1 LVDFPLPGGDS
12 WSGDERP
19 GSEVPLVR
27 EQAYEI
33 IAAVLAGTD
42 PEGAEVRDRLREHV
56 AAHPGNPEAALHEHL
71 VFTRSLDRQSSAR
84 QANTGK
90 ANTRQANRPT
100 AAEGNAH
107 PDLAREENGAADQGK
122 AAIEAVLHA
131 GMLITAFQP
140 IHDLGRGGVIGAE
153 ALTRFLWE
161 QDGDSAGS
169 WFRNA
174 AAVGLGSDLEF
185 SALQAA
191 VAAAQDLPPN
201 LVVALNLSPAVC
213 LDPRLPGLLEN
224 APLEPSRI
232 MLELTEPLQPG
243 ELDPLLDV
251 LRPLRTSGMGLAVE
265 EAGADAAS
273 MRHIRSLRPDVIK
286 NDRSLV
292 AGIDADPSRQYL
304 VADLVEFGRRTGAA
318 LAAVGIETAAEL
330 AVLTRLQVAAGQGH
344 KLGRPTIDV
353 KEWSTWAGPATP
365 GSQSPHGRH
374 AAGRPPQMNGHH

>member
-1 LVDFPLPGGDS
+1 MDSTGFPDDDGWPEDGGPGAD
-12 WSGDERP
+12 
-19 GSEVPLVR
+19 VPLVR

-33 IAAVLAGTD
+33 IDAVLAGTD

-71 VFTRSLDRQSSAR
+71 VFTRSLAR
-84 QANTGK
+84 QAT
-90 ANTRQANRPT
+90 TRPSPNEQDKHQQPAGAQNE
-100 AAEGNAH
+100 ALGN
-107 PDLAREENGAADQGK
+107 GQ

-131 GMLITAFQP
+131 GMLVTAFQP

-161 QDGDSAGS
+161 PDGDGAGA

-174 AAVGLGSDLEF
+174 AAVGLGADLEF

-191 VAAAQDLPPN
+191 VAAAQDLPHH

-213 LDPRLPGLLEN
+213 LDPRLPGFLEH

-232 MLELTEPLQPG
+232 MLELTEPLQAG

-251 LRPLRTSGMGLAVE
+251 LTPLRRSGMGLAVD
-265 EAGADAAS
+265 EAGTEAAS

-286 NDRSLV
+286 VGRGLV

-304 VADLVEFGRRTGAA
+304 VADLVEFGRQTGAA

-330 AVLTRLQVAAGQGH
+330 AVLTRLAVAAGQGH
-344 KLGRPTIDV
+344 FLGRPTVDV
-353 KEWSTWAGPATP
+353 KEWATWASPAAPETHNR
-365 GSQSPHGRH
+365 HGRH
-374 AAGRPPQMNGHH
+374 TAGRPSRLDGQQR